1 MNPDKGPDRGRNET
15 WIPGVYSD
23 SEKTVVM
30 LTCLVGGMLAIM
42 ATIVPKP
49 LLNIT
54 RVTNESERVV
64 KVLDIIWTDAI
75 AYFCGTQRTGMRF
88 QIKHKILKLNT
99 TISKIS

>member
-1 MNPDKGPDRGRNET
+1 
-15 WIPGVYSD
+15 
-23 SEKTVVM
+23 M

-99 TISKIS
+99 TISKISGNLAASGWETCDLFRFGAMRKLYR